1 VDHKTGEVEDIAVSP
16 DGKVVAAET
25 SETPWP
31 LGPLALWPCPGT
43 RAVRRECGW
52 TPRVFFGQEGT
63 SLLFFLHILCRRD
76 GPPRHAKLVGFPTE
90 PPMTEFLSGIS
101 IVCFA
106 ASYAVALG
114 CEASRLVF
122 RSGVRGIVM
131 VGFAAAG
138 LFAHTLFLGWRAVND
153 STVPLSSPFDWY
165 LLAAWLLAAGY
176 LWLALA
182 NPRTPVGLFLLP
194 VVLALVG
201 AAALASRQPFLQS
214 PASQAWARIHGSF
227 NLVFSVSVSL
237 GAVAG
242 AMWLIQAGRLAR
254 KQPPLVGFRMPSL
267 ERLTAV
273 THRALG
279 IAAWTAVA
287 GFVSGIVLNAVK
299 LPESV
304 PWSDPVVLRM
314 GLVVAWLVMADGVAI
329 AMRRR
334 PAGDRVAAWLSVVS
348 LAVLA
353 GSLALGLF
361 APSRH
366 GMPSA
371 PAAREEPHAVEA
383 SP

>member
-1 VDHKTGEVEDIAVSP
+1 MSD
-16 DGKVVAAET
+16 
-25 SETPWP
+25 
-31 LGPLALWPCPGT
+31 
-43 RAVRRECGW
+43 
-52 TPRVFFGQEGT
+52 
-63 SLLFFLHILCRRD
+63 
-76 GPPRHAKLVGFPTE
+76 
-90 PPMTEFLSGIS
+90 FLSGIS
-101 IVCFA
+101 LVCFA

-138 LFAHTLFLGWRAVND
+138 LVAHTLFLGWRAV
-153 STVPLSSPFDWY
+153 SESSVPLSSPFDWY

-201 AAALASRQPFLQS
+201 AAAVASQEPFLQS
-214 PASQAWARIHGSF
+214 PAALVWARIHGSF
-227 NLVFSVSVSL
+227 NLAFSVSVAL

-242 AMWLIQAGRLAR
+242 MMWLIQAGRLAR
-254 KQPPLVGFRMPSL
+254 KQPPLAGFRMPSL
-267 ERLTAV
+267 ERLTTI

-287 GFVSGIVLNAVK
+287 GFVSGMVLNAVK

-304 PWSDPVVLRM
+304 PWTDPVVIRM
-314 GLVVAWLVMADGVAI
+314 GLVVAWLVVADAI
-329 AMRRR
+329 ALATRRR
-334 PAGDRVAAWLSVVS
+334 PAGDRIAAWLSVVS

-353 GSLALGLF
+353 GSLAWGLLGT
-361 APSRH
+361 SQH

-371 PAAREEPHAVEA
+371 IGSVPRGEV